1 MGLFSWLGAGE
12 AAGKT
17 VKGTLEGAGSL
28 AKDLRSAFTGDISA
42 EKKAELELKAKEIES
57 QILTAQNEVNK
68 MEAKSSSLF
77 VAGWRPAIGWTGAIT
92 LLFHYVLR
100 PSLQWGFEV
109 FSADVPQLPM
119 MDLSGMYPIIL
130 GMLGLG
136 IYRTAE
142 KVKGVQDKH

>member
-1 MGLFSWLGAGE
+1 MGLFDWLGGG
-12 AAGKT
+12 AGKA

-28 AKDLRSAFTGDISA
+28 AKDLRSAITGDISA

-57 QILTAQNEVNK
+57 QILKAQNEVNRE
-68 MEAKSSSLF
+68 EAKSKKLF
-77 VAGWRPAIGWTGAIT
+77 VAGWRPFIGWVGGVT
-92 LLFHYVLR
+92 LAFHYVLR
-100 PSLQWGFEV
+100 PLIQWGMEV
-109 FSADVPQLPM
+109 WGGEILELPM

-136 IYRTAE
+136 VYRTAE